1 MTTKPANNPAKMAAN
16 ARSLRTRE
24 EAEKTGDTFQEAATK
39 AEQSSERIVESSR
52 RTSEAMQD
60 QRAQT
65 IELSDE
71 WRALAD
77 AIGVNTMYW
86 DRAAQNAEM
95 ATERLRKASDLRRE
109 ALEETG
115 RALDKVIVKEKELAQ
130 VQAQAGAINYG
141 SGPAQ
146 SPAPGG
152 SLGARPARVEVV
164 LRNEQ
169 APGSAPARFSPDQV
183 RELAAMVI
191 SEIQRDQRL

>member
-1 MTTKPANNPAKMAAN
+1 
-16 ARSLRTRE
+16 
-24 EAEKTGDTFQEAATK
+24 
-39 AEQSSERIVESSR
+39 
-52 RTSEAMQD
+52 MQD

-65 IELSDE
+65 IELSEE

-95 ATERLRKASDLRRE
+95 ATERNTSKLRRE
-109 ALEETG
+109 ALEETE

-141 SGPAQ
+141 SAQ

-169 APGSAPARFSPDQV
+169 APGSSPARFSPD
-183 RELAAMVI
+183 
-191 SEIQRDQRL
+191 